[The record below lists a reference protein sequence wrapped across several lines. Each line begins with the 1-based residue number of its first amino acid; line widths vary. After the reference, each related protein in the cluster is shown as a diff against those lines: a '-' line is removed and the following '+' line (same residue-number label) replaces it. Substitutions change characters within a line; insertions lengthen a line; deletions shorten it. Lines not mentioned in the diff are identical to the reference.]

1 MVSNGPRLMTPAEVK
16 EQYENWQKSYH
27 QRKLA
32 QAEAE
37 AETVYGTV
45 QSIESM
51 RESKAAYE
59 KWLAS
64 CNELK
69 AQKQSSVKTA
79 NTGIKKIPV
88 MPGIYWSY
96 QQPEKQRP
104 RETEIKSKTDIA
116 SQAAY
121 NQSILSILNNR

>member
-1 MVSNGPRLMTPAEVK
+1 MTAAEAK
-16 EQYENWQKSYH
+16 EQYEKWQKSYN

-37 AETVYGTV
+37 AEMEYGTV

-51 RESKAAYE
+51 RESRAAYE

-79 NTGIKKIPV
+79 NTGTRKFPV
-88 MPGIYWSY
+88 MPGFYWSWNLP
-96 QQPEKQRP
+96 QPVYKVKQ
-104 RETEIKSKTDIA
+104 
-116 SQAAY
+116 
-121 NQSILSILNNR
+121 LFLNNIH